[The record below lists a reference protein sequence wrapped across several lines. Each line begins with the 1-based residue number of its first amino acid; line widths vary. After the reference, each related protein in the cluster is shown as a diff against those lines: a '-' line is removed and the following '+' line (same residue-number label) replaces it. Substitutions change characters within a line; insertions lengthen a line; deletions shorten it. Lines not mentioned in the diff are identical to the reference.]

1 MSYEWKDA
9 TRERTLTENIM
20 AGHSFYNKTDVTN
33 NIIFFQGWNQPSGFV
48 DFRILLTWYFLL
60 KAATSKREKEIN
72 SEKTTF
78 SCSFVFKLGGL
89 LPLIACESKVNRL
102 TMQEKNDML
111 DVHFE
116 ADTVEMFLK
125 CWY

>member
-20 AGHSFYNKTDVTN
+20 AGHSFYNTTFIHI
-33 NIIFFQGWNQPSGFV
+33 IIFFQVWTNQPSGFV

-60 KAATSKREKEIN
+60 KAAASKKEKEIN

-78 SCSFVFKLGGL
+78 SCSFVFKLGGGGECHCVIEL
-89 LPLIACESKVNRL
+89 F
-102 TMQEKNDML
+102 T
-111 DVHFE
+111 
-116 ADTVEMFLK
+116 
-125 CWY
+125 

>member
-1 MSYEWKDA
+1 MRK
-9 TRERTLTENIM
+9 
-20 AGHSFYNKTDVTN
+20 
-33 NIIFFQGWNQPSGFV
+33 QPFP
-48 DFRILLTWYFLL
+48 
-60 KAATSKREKEIN
+60 AALSLN
-72 SEKTTF
+72 WGG
-78 SCSFVFKLGGL
+78 GGL

-125 CWY
+125 C